1 MFVDFDVSALE
12 SSGASGGMGIGSD
25 VRLSSGTASSIASGE
40 FPRPNAAS
48 GYFNTVPLSASTN
61 TLTKR
66 STRSKR
72 QVNSGDLFVKDYIK
86 KRNLILD
93 LLVNI
98 LAWLSRRIIISA
110 LKNFTLN

>member
-1 MFVDFDVSALE
+1 MYLDFDVAGPAVDQPL
-12 SSGASGGMGIGSD
+12 SGQAVTDVKMQGTFASNE
-25 VRLSSGTASSIASGE
+25 L
-40 FPRPNAAS
+40 PRPHAAT
-48 GYFNTVPLSASTN
+48 GWINTVPLSASTN

-93 LLVNI
+93 LLVCF
-98 LAWLSRRIIISA
+98 LFL
-110 LKNFTLN
+110 T